1 MNKKTLYPI
10 LILLYFAIIYVLF
23 NASINQLIYP
33 FAFAFTFALVWS
45 GQKLYLVLPAY
56 MGAGL
61 LFDFS
66 VVSLVCLSTTC
77 LFMSFPYLIYLIFKK
92 KTKMWGMVLLVA
104 LSQLIKL
111 AFIYKQVEEIIFLII
126 TIILGI
132 LFFFACEKLIGCI
145 VKKSWVYKL
154 TNIELISAG
163 IAIIAFACGL
173 SSFSIGQFEFIKF
186 FTALSLLIICYLS
199 KRSFCVILSY
209 LIAFGTILP
218 SGNTIFVAPIMIWA
232 LSIII
237 FKSNKGYLSAG
248 ALVLAEAGCGYLLK
262 LYYTFGIIEFLPVII
277 ASVIFVLIPR
287 QCFDK
292 LKVVFD
298 SEQKRLALKNMY
310 NQGRDIVG
318 RRLENLSNVFFE
330 MNLVFKAMLKKSMS
344 EEDIKTLLFKEIKKR
359 VCENCP
365 EKARCHRTFCD
376 DTTKSFEE
384 LITIAF
390 SKGKVSLLDIP
401 SFLNSRCGKVNLII
415 SNVNGLCGQY
425 KKYSEIMGTLDTSK
439 LLIAE
444 QFYGISNIIKG
455 LSKEVAT
462 NVSFD
467 TIREENIKT
476 ELNFNN
482 IICSDVVVYDKNIHT
497 KEVSLI
503 VRNEDEGK
511 KQIKDIVSEICE
523 TKMIVS
529 NRNTAI
535 TPGWTNLILKNAP
548 KYDCVFGLSLQT
560 KSGSVQS
567 GDSHSE
573 IRLSENKFL
582 FALCDGMGS
591 GQKAM
596 ETSNIAISLIEN
608 FYKAGFDNETILSSV
623 NKLLLLQRD
632 ENFSAI
638 DIAVV
643 DLASGIVDIIK
654 MGSPSGYILNQT
666 EVKII
671 EGGTLPIGIVGES
684 KPLIKKYVVDED
696 EYIILM
702 SDGISDSF
710 VSDRQL
716 SDYISRI
723 KSQNPQTIADDIMK
737 KAIDNNG
744 GNAKDD
750 MSVLVIKI
758 FKC

>member
-1 MNKKTLYPI
+1 MNKKILYPVLALSYFVTLYI
-10 LILLYFAIIYVLF
+10 LF

-33 FAFAFTFALVWS
+33 FAFACAFALIWC
-45 GQKLYLVLPAY
+45 GQKFYIVLPAFL
-56 MGAGL
+56 GAGL

-66 VVSLVCLSTTC
+66 IPNLV
-77 LFMSFPYLIYLIFKK
+77 YLIITCMLMVFPFLFNLATKK
-92 KTKMWGMVLLVA
+92 KTKMWGMILLVGA
-104 LSQLIKL
+104 SQLSKL
-111 AFIYKQVEEIIFLII
+111 IYIYNDVEEIIYMVI
-126 TIILGI
+126 TIIVGI
-132 LFFFACEKLIGCI
+132 LFFLTCEKVIRCVI
-145 VKKSWVYKL
+145 KKSWVYKL

-163 IAIIAFACGL
+163 IIVVAFSCGI

-186 FTALSLLIICYLS
+186 FTAISLLIVCFLS
-199 KRSFCVILSY
+199 KRSICVILSC
-209 LIAFGTILP
+209 LIAFGSILP
-218 SGNTIFVAPIMIWA
+218 SGNTLFVAPIMIWA
-232 LSIII
+232 LAIII

-248 ALVLAEAGCGYLLK
+248 ALILAEAGIGYLLNI
-262 LYYTFGIIEFLPVII
+262 YYSFGIIQFLPVIL
-277 ASVIFVLIPR
+277 ASLIFVLIPK
-287 QCFDK
+287 QYFDK
-292 LKVVFD
+292 AKVVFD
-298 SEQKRLALKNMY
+298 SQQARLALKNLY
-310 NQGRDIVG
+310 NQGRDLVG

-330 MNLVFKAMLKKSMS
+330 MNLVFKAMLKNSMS
-344 EEDIKTLLFKEIKKR
+344 EDDIKNLLFKEVKKR

-365 EKARCHRTFCD
+365 EKSRCHRTFCE

-384 LITIAF
+384 LISKSF
-390 SKGKVSLLDIP
+390 SKGKVTLLDIP

-415 SNVNGLCGQY
+415 SNINALCSQY

-455 LSKEVAT
+455 LSKEVSV

-467 TIREENIKT
+467 NVREEKIKN
-476 ELNFNN
+476 ELIFNN
-482 IICSDVVVYDKNIHT
+482 IICSDSVVYDKDIHT

-503 VRNEDEGK
+503 VRNEDESK

-523 TKMIVS
+523 AKMIVS
-529 NRNTAI
+529 SRNAAV

-560 KSGSVQS
+560 KNGSDKS

-596 ETSNIAISLIEN
+596 ETSHIAISLIEN

-638 DIAVV
+638 DVAVV
-643 DLASGIVDIIK
+643 DLSSGIIDIIK
-654 MGSPSGYILNQT
+654 MGSPSGYLLNEK
-666 EVKII
+666 EVQVI

-684 KPLIKKYVVDED
+684 KPKIKKYIVGED
-696 EYIILM
+696 EYLVLM

-716 SDYISRI
+716 ADYISRN
-723 KSQNPQTIADDIMK
+723 KTQNPQSLADDIMQ
-737 KAIDNNG
+737 KALENNG
-744 GNAKDD
+744 GIAKDD

-758 FKC
+758 FQC